1 MRQRPSSAK
10 IYLASKSPRRQQLLK
25 QIGIDF
31 TLINADID
39 EIPGDNESALE
50 TARRLADEKALAGW
64 NSPERTQLSPVL
76 AADTLG
82 LLHGNLLMKPR
93 DKQDAIAMLTQMSAT
108 EHQIITAVSIC
119 FNGKIQNI
127 ESVSTVRFCAL
138 TAEEIEQ
145 YWNTGEPKDK
155 AGSYAIQGQGARFV
169 ESITGSYS
177 GIVGL
182 PLQQTCQLLQQFNT
196 S

>member
-1 MRQRPSSAK
+1 MSQHPSSAK

-31 TLINADID
+31 TLINADVD
-39 EIPGDNESALE
+39 EIPRANESAIE

-64 NSPERTQLSPVL
+64 NSPERTQLLPVL

-82 LLHGNLLMKPR
+82 ILDGNLLMKPK
-93 DKQDAIAMLTQMSAT
+93 DNQNAIAMLTRMSAT

-119 FNGKIQNI
+119 FNGQIQNF
-127 ESVSTVRFCAL
+127 ESVSAVRFCTL

-182 PLQQTCQLLQQFNT
+182 PLQQTWQLLQQFNT

>member
-1 MRQRPSSAK
+1 MSTK

-31 TLINADID
+31 TLLNSDID
-39 EIPGDNESALE
+39 EIPLANETAIE

-64 NSPERTQLSPVL
+64 NSPQRIQLLPVL

-82 LLHGNLLMKPR
+82 LLDGNLLMKPK
-93 DKQDAIAMLTQMSAT
+93 DKQDAIQMLSQMSSK

-119 FNGKIQNI
+119 FNGEIQNI
-127 ESVSTVRFCAL
+127 ESVSTVRFCTL

-155 AGSYAIQGQGARFV
+155 AGSYAIQGQAARFV

-182 PLQQTCQLLQQFNT
+182 PLQQTWQLLQQFNT